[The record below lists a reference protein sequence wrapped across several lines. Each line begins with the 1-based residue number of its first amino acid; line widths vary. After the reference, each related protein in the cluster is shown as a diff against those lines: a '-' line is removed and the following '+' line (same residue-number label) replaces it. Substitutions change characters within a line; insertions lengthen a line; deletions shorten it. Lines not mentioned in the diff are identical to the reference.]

1 MKARTL
7 VKYYSIYRQY
17 LLDNNLPDD
26 SNEISVEELID
37 FVENQISLEDR
48 FNIVDRL

>member
-7 VKYYSIYRQY
+7 VRYYSIYRQH
-17 LLDNNLPDD
+17 LFDNNLPDD
-26 SNEISVEELID
+26 SNEISVEELTD

-48 FNIVDRL
+48 FNIIDRL